1 MPTVNLFVMAGD
13 IKYGGFLNYT
23 AHLLLAF
30 REGGYDASIYKV
42 AEKTERKLRPFVE
55 GQDYQNLSIADALA
69 RCKDMTIIACMN
81 WKKEGPEIAALI
93 KRVRAVILHDPTEF
107 NPDLIAEIK
116 KRQTKVIV
124 IRERNRI
131 NLGEMGVPSTY
142 IPHPYVPLGRKTSTS
157 RHRLALTLSRVDWDK
172 HTEMIVAANRIM
184 KAKSVDIYGPQN
196 RIFTFQKLDKEFPG
210 WEEYYHGTFD
220 VGRGAA
226 VRLAA
231 AYRYMVDMS
240 AIKGDGDG
248 TQYTFLESMDAG
260 TALVL
265 NAKWFTG
272 APAKLVP
279 GKNCLAVGTP
289 GELAECLGKTSEE
302 MRISLVETAR
312 AILNEHLPEK
322 IIPRYEEALA

>member
-30 REGGYDASIYKV
+30 KASGYDASIYKIG
-42 AEKTERKLRPFVE
+42 EKTERKLRPFVE
-55 GQDYQNLSIADALA
+55 GQSYQNLSIADALA
-69 RCKDMTIIACMN
+69 RCRDTSIISCMN

-107 NPDLIAEIK
+107 NPELIAEIK
-116 KRQTKVIV
+116 KRGTKVIV

-131 NLGEMGVPSTY
+131 NLGEMGIPSTY
-142 IPHPYVPLGRKTSTS
+142 IPHPYVPLGRRTSVN
-157 RHRLALTLSRVDWDK
+157 RQRLALTLSRVDWDK
-172 HTEMIVAANRIM
+172 HTEMVVAANRIM
-184 KAKSVDIYGPQN
+184 KNQTIDIYGPQN

-210 WEEYYHGTFD
+210 WEEYYKGTFD

-260 TALVL
+260 TSLVL

-272 APAKLVP
+272 APAKLIP
-279 GKNCLAVGTP
+279 GGNCLAVGGP
-289 GELAECLGKTSEE
+289 EDLAECLTKTSEE
-302 MRISLVETAR
+302 TRTRLVDSSRT
-312 AILNEHLPEK
+312 ILNEHLPEA
-322 IIPRYEEALA
+322 IIPRYKEVLV